1 MPRILRINT
10 RTKEFKF
17 EELGEYA
24 GLGGRALT
32 SRLVN
37 KEVPADC
44 HALSAE
50 NKLVFAGGV
59 LAGTTV
65 ANSGRLSVGSKS
77 PLTGGIKE
85 SNSGGLFA
93 HKLPKLDLLAIVLED
108 KPEADAPFQTLF
120 ITKDG
125 VEFKD
130 ASGIA
135 GMSTY
140 PAHEK
145 LLEEYGDKLVAGMI
159 GPGGELCGKAS
170 TIQFTDPYKRPARS
184 AGRGGMGAVMGSKK
198 IKAIV
203 LDPAANEKSTPANAD
218 AFKAARK
225 TWVDVLQ
232 GHPVTS
238 QGLPGFGT
246 AILVNIV
253 NEAGALPTKNFRTG
267 QFEAAADISGEKI
280 AETIEARSGKTKEGC
295 HAGCIIQCS
304 QQYNDKDGE
313 YLTSGF
319 EYETVWAFGANCL
332 IKDIDQ
338 IAQMDRIC
346 DEKGI
351 DTIEMG
357 NTIAIAMEGGI
368 IPWGDGAAA
377 IELLNKVGTG
387 DHLGRIIANGV
398 DFAGGAFGVD
408 RLPTVKGQSLPAYDP
423 RAVKGVGVTYAT
435 TPMGGDH
442 TAGYAVCQNVLKV
455 GGEIDGHKK
464 EGNVEVSKNLQIAT
478 AAIDSLG
485 LCLFV
490 AFAVL
495 DDANGVQAMCDTVA
509 AHTGLKFTADEF
521 LAMGVNCLK
530 DELEF
535 NKRAG
540 FTEKDDQ
547 LPRFFTTEALP
558 PHNVAWDFSAE
569 EMQGAKVD

>member
-10 RTKEFKF
+10 RTKEYRF
-17 EELGEYA
+17 EEQGEYA

-37 KEVPADC
+37 KEVPANC
-44 HALSAE
+44 HPLSGE

-59 LAGTTV
+59 LAGSSA
-65 ANSGRLSVGSKS
+65 ANSGRASVGAKS

-93 HKLPKLDLLAIVLED
+93 HKLPKLDIHAIVLED
-108 KPEADAPFQTLF
+108 KPEADAPLQTLF
-120 ITKDG
+120 ISKDK
-125 VEFKD
+125 VEFRD
-130 ASGIA
+130 AADIA
-135 GMSTY
+135 GMNTY
-140 PAHEK
+140 PAHDK
-145 LLEEYGDKLVAGMI
+145 LLEEYGDKLVAAMI
-159 GPGGELCGKAS
+159 GPSGEYCGKAS

-184 AGRGGMGAVMGSKK
+184 AGRGGMGAVMGSKR
-198 IKAIV
+198 IKALV
-203 LDPAANEKSTPANAD
+203 LDPEVNEKVTAAD
-218 AFKAARK
+218 PEAFKTARK
-225 TWVDVLQ
+225 DWVNVLT

-246 AILVNIV
+246 AVLVNII
-253 NEAGALPTKNFRTG
+253 NEAGALPTKNFRFG
-267 QFEAAADISGEKI
+267 QYDKAADISGEKI
-280 AETIEARSGKTKEGC
+280 AETIEARGGKTKEGC
-295 HAGCIIQCS
+295 HVGCVIQCS
-304 QQYNDKDGE
+304 QQYNDKDGN

-319 EYETVWAFGANCL
+319 EYETVWAMGAACL
-332 IKDIDQ
+332 IDDIDQ

-346 DEKGI
+346 DDKGV

-357 NTIAIAMEGGI
+357 NTIAVAMEGGI
-368 IPWGDGAAA
+368 IPWGDGEAA
-377 IELLNKVGTG
+377 IDLLSKIGTG

-495 DDANGVQAMCDTVA
+495 DDENGVQAMCDVVA

-521 LAMGVNCLK
+521 IALGVNCLK

-540 FTEKDDQ
+540 FTDEDDQ
-547 LPRFFTTEALP
+547 LPRFFSTEKLP
-558 PHNVAWDFSAE
+558 PHDVEWDFSAQ
-569 EMQGAKVD
+569 EMQGAKV